1 MSYKKVLS
9 FAREMRKNPTPAEAF
24 FWDKVRKRRFLGL
37 KFLRQYIIQHSDVL
51 GKKGYYIPDFYCHE
65 KRLIIELD
73 GKIHDFQ
80 VEYDQLREGHLQEM
94 GYRVIRFRNEEILKA
109 WEQSALRLEEYI
121 DSL

>member
-51 GKKGYYIPDFYCHE
+51 GKKG
-65 KRLIIELD
+65 
-73 GKIHDFQ
+73 
-80 VEYDQLREGHLQEM
+80 
-94 GYRVIRFRNEEILKA
+94 
-109 WEQSALRLEEYI
+109 
-121 DSL
+121 